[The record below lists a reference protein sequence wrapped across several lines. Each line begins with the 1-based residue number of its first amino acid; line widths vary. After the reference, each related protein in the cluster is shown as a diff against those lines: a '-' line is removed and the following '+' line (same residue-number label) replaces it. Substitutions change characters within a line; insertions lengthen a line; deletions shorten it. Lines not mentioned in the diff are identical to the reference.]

1 MLVGIKGV
9 VDDCPSVC
17 TNSGGS
23 PSALLVRFA
32 FFPSAVESC
41 GGYLQQLCSSMGC
54 AGLVNYSWLGWE
66 FYPSLFVKGVEGSR
80 WLVWEKAELEG
91 CHRTIT

>member
-1 MLVGIKGV
+1 MGIKGV

-17 TNSGGS
+17 TNSGSS

-32 FFPSAVESC
+32 LFPSAVESC
-41 GGYLQQLCSSMGC
+41 SGYLQQLCGSMGC
-54 AGLVNYSWLGWE
+54 ARLLNYSWLGLE

-80 WLVWEKAELEG
+80 WLVWEKAELKG
-91 CHRTIT
+91 CHKLNL